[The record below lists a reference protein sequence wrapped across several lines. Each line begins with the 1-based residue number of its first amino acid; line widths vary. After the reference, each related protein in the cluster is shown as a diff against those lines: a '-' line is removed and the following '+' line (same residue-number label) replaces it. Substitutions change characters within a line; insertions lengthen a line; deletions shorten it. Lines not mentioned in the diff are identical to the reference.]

1 MKIIY
6 KNTYYF
12 TVTLLLLLCSS
23 CDEYLDVSLPTNS
36 FYEETAFNNDKTAAA
51 TINGIY
57 STLSHQA
64 TVSDLGLYSGL
75 YTDEFTS
82 NQTDVSN
89 QKFYLNNLTAVN
101 DPGYWASFY
110 PLIYQSN
117 LIIEGLTNTKAKLA
131 NKDQYLGEVYF
142 LRAYFFFYLTN
153 IYGDIAMPLTSDYK
167 TNNTL
172 SRTKQAEVYQQIIAD
187 LEKADALLP
196 DTFKDQLGEETGSRS
211 RPNKYAAKALLA
223 RVYLSTKNWKKAE
236 QEANIIIDK
245 MDTYSLVAP
254 SDVFLTDS
262 NAVIWSLTSDL
273 SPFSYPNFVKDYNT
287 YMGWYTTED
296 NVENDFAFASAY
308 LSSSLLNSFEAGDE
322 RFNAWTFKISIDNE
336 DYYVPYKYKS
346 KVSNEESLALF
357 RLSEIYLI
365 RAEALAN
372 QDQSQEAINDLDAVR
387 LRAGLAGTTA
397 TSKDEILEA
406 ILKERRVEFFS
417 ESGYRFFDLKRTGKI
432 DEVMDVEVKNKK
444 GTASWASYKA
454 NFPIPASEIYNNPNL
469 KQTTG
474 Y

>member
-1 MKIIY
+1 MKITY

-12 TVTLLLLLCSS
+12 TVTLLFLLCSG

-57 STLSHQA
+57 STLCNQSII
-64 TVSDLGLYSGL
+64 SDLGLYSGL

-82 NQTDVSN
+82 NQTDVSA
-89 QKFYLNNLTAVN
+89 QKYYLNNLTATSA
-101 DPGYWASFY
+101 PGYWASFY
-110 PLIYQSN
+110 PLLYQTN
-117 LIIEGLTNTKAKLA
+117 LIIEGLSNTKAILS

-153 IYGDIAMPLTSDYK
+153 IYGDIAMPTTSDYK
-167 TNNTL
+167 INNAL

-196 DTFKDQLGEETGSRS
+196 DTFTDQLGEETASRS
-211 RPNKYAAKALLA
+211 RPNKFAAKALLA

-236 QEANIIIDK
+236 QEATAIIDN

-273 SPFSYPNFVKDYNT
+273 SPFSYPNFVKEYNM

-296 NVENDFAFASAY
+296 NVENDFAFAPAY

-322 RFNAWTFKISIDNE
+322 RLNTWTFKLSIDNI

-346 KVSNEESLALF
+346 TVSNEESLVIF

-387 LRAGLAGTTA
+387 LRAGLIGTTA

-432 DEVMDVEVKNKK
+432 DEVMNEEVKHKK
-444 GTASWASYKA
+444 ATATWSSYKA
-454 NFPIPASEIYNNPNL
+454 YFPIPTSEIYNNPNL
-469 KQTTG
+469 KQTTD